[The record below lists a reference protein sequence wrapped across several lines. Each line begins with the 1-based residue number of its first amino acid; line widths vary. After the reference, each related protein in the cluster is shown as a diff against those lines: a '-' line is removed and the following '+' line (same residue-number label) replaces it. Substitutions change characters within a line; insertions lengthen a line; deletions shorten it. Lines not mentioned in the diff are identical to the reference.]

1 MRSGFQT
8 KPGSFLTTQSL
19 LLHIH
24 RFLYDVCS
32 ITELVLVSIVTGLL
46 MMD

>member
-8 KPGSFLTTQSL
+8 KPGSFIATQSL

-24 RFLYDVCS
+24 RFLYDVCN
-32 ITELVLVSIVTGLL
+32 ITELVLAFIPTGLL